1 MIITKDSGLTLEQ
14 EQSLS
19 DANALNVKK
28 EASNDDLTE
37 EQKQWLTND
46 FWPAPNWLVQS
57 KSKIKF
63 RNYDSYF
70 EYNLQTRY
78 LELEGEFRN
87 VFNNNY
93 SSPELEKPTAGRIVS
108 LLKTA
113 KNALENEDVNLFNVA
128 DILDIVERYMIWLY
142 PLYFVEQRIKYLSDK
157 IISTRPAESA
167 ILNKVLSDCDKD
179 LKLKLYR
186 DVYDRVTGNIN
197 KENITNY
204 INYGLQIE
212 RLEMLRTWGNIIFG
226 IIILFAPFLLNF
238 ENKAIAGYRESSTL
252 INLIPNFKVLA
263 GWLLVITLAIF
274 GGIGGFISG
283 LLQIKNSKINL
294 LKYKESLLKFQLKP
308 LVGAITAALISVLL
322 SWEILPDI
330 KIASIGS
337 FVFIAFLAGF
347 SERYFLNLL
356 TIDEKKEEKAVTEK
370 TKESN

>member
-19 DANALNVKK
+19 DTNALSVKK
-28 EASNDDLTE
+28 EASNDELTE
-37 EQKQWLTND
+37 EQKEWLTND

-63 RNYDSYF
+63 KNYDSYF

-93 SSPELEKPTAGRIVS
+93 ASPELEKPTAGRIVS

-252 INLIPNFKVLA
+252 INLVPNFKVLA

-356 TIDEKKEEKAVTEK
+356 TIDEKKEEKAIPEK

>member
-1 MIITKDSGLTLEQ
+1 
-14 EQSLS
+14 
-19 DANALNVKK
+19 
-28 EASNDDLTE
+28 
-37 EQKQWLTND
+37 
-46 FWPAPNWLVQS
+46 
-57 KSKIKF
+57 
-63 RNYDSYF
+63 
-70 EYNLQTRY
+70 
-78 LELEGEFRN
+78 
-87 VFNNNY
+87 
-93 SSPELEKPTAGRIVS
+93 
-108 LLKTA
+108 
-113 KNALENEDVNLFNVA
+113 
-128 DILDIVERYMIWLY
+128 
-142 PLYFVEQRIKYLSDK
+142 
-157 IISTRPAESA
+157 
-167 ILNKVLSDCDKD
+167 
-179 LKLKLYR
+179 
-186 DVYDRVTGNIN
+186 
-197 KENITNY
+197 
-204 INYGLQIE
+204 
-212 RLEMLRTWGNIIFG
+212 MLRTWGNIIFG

-356 TIDEKKEEKAVTEK
+356 TIDEKKEEKVLPEK
-370 TKESN
+370 TKEGN